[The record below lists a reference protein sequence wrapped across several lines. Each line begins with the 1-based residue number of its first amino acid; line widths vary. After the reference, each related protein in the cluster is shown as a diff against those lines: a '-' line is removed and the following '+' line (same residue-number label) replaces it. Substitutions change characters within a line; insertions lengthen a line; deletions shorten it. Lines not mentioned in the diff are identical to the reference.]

1 MQKNEKPNVF
11 PNSIIEFT
19 SHYHFQKFSKTK
31 SFVFYFII
39 LLLISSV
46 IFCSWI
52 KIDLTVDCSG
62 VIRSL
67 KNKTEVKL
75 SSSGMLEEL
84 YIAENKFVKK
94 GELLLKV
101 KSQILVDRSNF
112 LVEKKKQLQDLLFDL
127 EVLIQKKKNTESKL
141 KTNVFLSV
149 YALYNQQVNELED
162 KITIAKQE
170 LKKDEILFNNNA
182 LSHSEILKKQYELK
196 NLITQLKI
204 HKDRTKQQWQS
215 EKLRYSNEL
224 KELESK
230 HFQLEKEKELFEIKA
245 PISGYIQNIAGIH
258 KGSFV
263 QAGQSICVISPNDK
277 LIGEFYISPKD
288 IGLIKENS
296 NVKIQ
301 VQAFNY
307 NDWGFLNGTISD
319 ISNDVFEIN
328 KQVYFKSKCKL
339 NSSFLKLKN
348 GYKGNLRNGMTLNG
362 HIIVAKRTILQL
374 VFDDVNN
381 WLNPTQNGTNFNKE

>member
-1 MQKNEKPNVF
+1 M
-11 PNSIIEFT
+11 
-19 SHYHFQKFSKTK
+19 
-31 SFVFYFII
+31 
-39 LLLISSV
+39 
-46 IFCSWI
+46 
-52 KIDLTVDCSG
+52 TVDCSG

-67 KNKTEVKL
+67 KNKIEVKL

-84 YIAENKFVKK
+84 YISENKYVKK

-112 LVEKKKQLQDLLFDL
+112 LVEKKKQLQDLLHDL
-127 EVLIQKKKNTESKL
+127 DVLIHKKNSNIESNL
-141 KTNVFLSV
+141 KTNDLLSV
-149 YALYNQQVNELED
+149 YSVYIQQVNELED
-162 KITIAKQE
+162 KLTIMKQE

-182 LSHSEILKKQYELK
+182 LSHSEVVKKQYELK
-196 NLITQLKI
+196 NLISQLKI
-204 HKDRTKQQWQS
+204 HKERSKQQWQS

-230 HFQLEKEKELFEIKA
+230 RFQLKKEKELYEIKA
-245 PISGYIQNIAGIH
+245 PISGYIQNLSGIQ

-263 QAGQSICVISPNDK
+263 QAGQPICIITPNDE
-277 LIGEFYISPKD
+277 LVGEFYISPKD

-296 NVKIQ
+296 KIKIQ
-301 VQAFNY
+301 VLAFNY
-307 NDWGFLNGTISD
+307 NDWGFLQGQISD

-328 KQVYFKSKCKL
+328 KQIYFKSKCKL
-339 NSSFLKLKN
+339 SSSFLTLKN
-348 GYKGNLRNGMTLNG
+348 GYKGNLRNGMTIGG

-381 WLNPTQNGTNFNKE
+381 WLNPTQNGTKFSKK